1 MITKKHIELLEHIKY
16 IINIDLTKNIR
27 DMGKRNVV
35 GISNLEYDINNNI
48 IINLERFGKSSG
60 KYTVEPN
67 GGLGIALRLL
77 K

>member
-16 IINIDLTKNIR
+16 MINIDLTKNIR

>member
-1 MITKKHIELLEHIKY
+1 MITKKHRDLLEHIKY
-16 IINIDLTKNIR
+16 MINIDLTKDIR
-27 DMGKRNVV
+27 DMGKINVV
-35 GISNLEYDINNNI
+35 GIRNLEYDINNNI
-48 IINLERFGKSSG
+48 IRNLERFGKSSG

>member
-16 IINIDLTKNIR
+16 MINIDLTKNIR

-35 GISNLEYDINNNI
+35 GIRNLEYDINNNI
-48 IINLERFGKSSG
+48 IRNLERFGKSSG
-60 KYTVEPN
+60 RYEVQPN

>member
-16 IINIDLTKNIR
+16 MINIDLTKNIR

-35 GISNLEYDINNNI
+35 GIRNLEYDINNNI

>member
-1 MITKKHIELLEHIKY
+1 MITKKHIELIEHIKY
-16 IINIDLTKNIR
+16 MIGIDLTKGIR

-35 GISNLEYDINNNI
+35 GISNIEYDINNNI
-48 IINLERFGKSSG
+48 IMKLERYGKSTG
-60 KYTVEPN
+60 KYTVGPN

>member
-16 IINIDLTKNIR
+16 MINIDLTKNIR
-27 DMGKRNVV
+27 DMGKRNAV
-35 GISNLEYDINNNI
+35 GISNLEYDVNSNI

>member
-16 IINIDLTKNIR
+16 MINIDLTKNIR

-35 GISNLEYDINNNI
+35 GISNIEYDINNDI
-48 IINLERFGKSSG
+48 IRILERFGKSSG

>member
-16 IINIDLTKNIR
+16 MINIDLTKNIR

-35 GISNLEYDINNNI
+35 GIRNLEYDINNNI

-67 GGLGIALRLL
+67 GGLGIALRFL